1 MLCNTCGTQNPE
13 GSKFCMKCGNVF
25 TNVNANQS
33 LNDNNVSNMNTTTN
47 MGVNPSYNGINQNAQ
62 FENTINQN
70 TNMANQNINNSYN
83 SNINQGMN
91 YNTNV
96 VSNNV
101 NATVIQTK
109 SDQIGTLNIFAFII
123 AVILKPISSFKE
135 SVQKLEKQKNS
146 IVLTIVLAIVMMI
159 ANLAKTVINT
169 VREYNYFKGTYSWNW
184 DNLKDFKWFSVI
196 GKNFLIYL
204 CAFLII
210 AGVFYLVSLIFK
222 KTLPYL
228 KSLAIVV
235 SAFIPGVIG
244 GMIVGPLLSF
254 IYTPLSVLIIALS
267 IVYSITILYELINDE
282 LKLESDQKVYFNIV
296 CYGVII
302 VIGYFAFTKLI
313 ASNLNNPLKVINNYK
328 DISNYFK

>member
-13 GSKFCMKCGNVF
+13 GSKFCMKCGSVF
-25 TNVNANQS
+25 TNVNVNQS
-33 LNDNNVSNMNTTTN
+33 LNDNNINSMNTATN
-47 MGVNPSYNGINQNAQ
+47 MSVNPSYNGVNQNVQ
-62 FENTINQN
+62 FENAINQN

-96 VSNNV
+96 MSNNV

-109 SDQIGTLNIFAFII
+109 SDPLGTLNIFAFII
-123 AVILKPISSFKE
+123 AVILKPISSFKG
-135 SVQKLEKQKNS
+135 SVQKLENQKNS
-146 IVLTIVLAIVMMI
+146 LVLTIVLAVVMTI
-159 ANLAKTVINT
+159 TNLITTVINT
-169 VREYNYFKGTYSWNW
+169 VREYSYYKRTYSWHW

-196 GKNFLIYL
+196 GKNFLVYL
-204 CAFLII
+204 CIFLIV
-210 AGVFYLVSLIFK
+210 AGVFYLVSLVFK

-244 GMIVGPLLSF
+244 TMIVGPLLSL
-254 IYTPLSVLIIALS
+254 IYTPLSMLVIALS
-267 IVYSITILYELINDE
+267 IVYSITILYELINEE

-296 CYGVII
+296 CYGVMMI
-302 VIGYFAFTKLI
+302 IGYFAFTKLI
-313 ASNLNNPLKVINNYK
+313 ASNLNNPLSN
-328 DISNYFK
+328 ISDFDNFSDYFK

>member
-13 GSKFCMKCGNVF
+13 GSKFCMKCGSVF
-25 TNVNANQS
+25 TNTNTNVNQS

-70 TNMANQNINNSYN
+70 TNMANQNVNNSYN

-204 CAFLII
+204 KFLLQNPDK
-210 AGVFYLVSLIFK
+210 YLV
-222 KTLPYL
+222 
-228 KSLAIVV
+228 
-235 SAFIPGVIG
+235 
-244 GMIVGPLLSF
+244 MI
-254 IYTPLSVLIIALS
+254 
-267 IVYSITILYELINDE
+267 
-282 LKLESDQKVYFNIV
+282 LKL
-296 CYGVII
+296 
-302 VIGYFAFTKLI
+302 THL
-313 ASNLNNPLKVINNYK
+313 
-328 DISNYFK
+328 

>member
-13 GSKFCMKCGNVF
+13 GSKFCMKCGSVF

-33 LNDNNVSNMNTTTN
+33 LNDNNINSMNTATN
-47 MGVNPSYNGINQNAQ
+47 MGVNPSYNGINQNVQ

-70 TNMANQNINNSYN
+70 TNMANQNGTSSYN
-83 SNINQGMN
+83 SNINQGVN

-96 VSNNV
+96 MPNNV
-101 NATVIQTK
+101 NATVTQTQ
-109 SDQIGTLNIFAFII
+109 SNQVGTLNIFAFII

-135 SVQKLEKQKNS
+135 SAQKLEKQKNS
-146 IVLTIVLAIVMMI
+146 LVLTIVLAIVMTI
-159 ANLAKTVINT
+159 ANLTKTVINT
-169 VREYNYFKGTYSWNW
+169 VREYNYYKGTYSWNW
-184 DNLKDFKWFSVI
+184 DNLKDFKWFNVI
-196 GKNFLIYL
+196 GKNFLIYV

-254 IYTPLSVLIIALS
+254 IYTPLSMLVIALS

-282 LKLESDQKVYFNIV
+282 LKLESDQKVYFNVV
-296 CYGVII
+296 CYGVVI

-313 ASNLNNPLKVINNYK
+313 ASNLNNPLKVINDYK